1 MHLKR
6 WITGLIG
13 TVFLLFLIL
22 IGTRWP
28 FYMFLFIASLVGLNE
43 FYNITAR
50 DIPWFLRHSSFILT
64 FILFLIITI
73 KQVLLLPVIIFLLFA
88 VPIIFQMLNYGSSG
102 NNWNREV
109 LEKAVIGP
117 IYICLPIAMLILI
130 DMQQKGNIWILFLLA
145 VIFANDT
152 GAFYAGK
159 TLGRHKLYREVSPNK
174 TWEGALG
181 GMILSLIIACI
192 FLNISIL
199 KVHTLDMGILLLVF
213 LLSIATQV
221 GDLVESM
228 IKRTYGIKDSGGILP
243 GHGGLLDRI
252 DGLLFAVPV
261 LYVYMIGENLW

>member
-13 TVFLLFLIL
+13 AAVLVVLIF

-28 FYMFLFIASLVGLNE
+28 FYIFLFIASLIGLNE
-43 FYNITAR
+43 FFNITAKDLPR
-50 DIPWFLRHSSFILT
+50 FLRFSSYLLT
-64 FILFLIITI
+64 FILFLVIAI
-73 KQVLLLPVIIFLLFA
+73 KQVLIFPAVFFLFFA
-88 VPIIFQMLNYGSSG
+88 VPLIFQMFTYASFDKK
-102 NNWNREV
+102 WNKEDIA
-109 LEKAVIGP
+109 KAVIGP
-117 IYICLPIAMLILI
+117 VYISLPISMLILI
-130 DMQQKGNIWILFLLA
+130 DMRPDGNIWIFFLLA

-174 TWEGALG
+174 TWEGAIGGLILG
-181 GMILSLIIACI
+181 IIIAYI
-192 FLNISIL
+192 LLRMEIL
-199 KVHTLDMGILLLVF
+199 KAQSMDMGIICIVIM
-213 LLSIATQV
+213 LSIASQA

-228 IKRTYGIKDSGGILP
+228 IKRTYGIKDSGSILP

-261 LYVYMIGENLW
+261 LYVYLAVI